1 MIKKLE
7 LKIPNMIY
15 MHSFLENIN
24 DYKTNDD
31 LEYFNMYKAA
41 INNFE
46 QYVNKLNN
54 NAKGLDLPEGYI
66 PSSTFW
72 LVNDDN
78 NVLGVVRIRHQAIPL
93 HGHIGYDL
101 APRYR
106 GNGYG
111 NKILELALPL
121 AKKLGI
127 NQVILNCESTNIRSQ
142 KVIQLNNGILF
153 KTIVGDGK
161 VYNQFIIEV

>member
-54 NAKGLDLPEGYI
+54 NAKGLDLPE
-66 PSSTFW
+66 
-72 LVNDDN
+72 D
-78 NVLGVVRIRHQAIPL
+78 
-93 HGHIGYDL
+93 
-101 APRYR
+101 
-106 GNGYG
+106 
-111 NKILELALPL
+111 
-121 AKKLGI
+121 
-127 NQVILNCESTNIRSQ
+127 
-142 KVIQLNNGILF
+142 QLR
-153 KTIVGDGK
+153 KYK
-161 VYNQFIIEV
+161 Y